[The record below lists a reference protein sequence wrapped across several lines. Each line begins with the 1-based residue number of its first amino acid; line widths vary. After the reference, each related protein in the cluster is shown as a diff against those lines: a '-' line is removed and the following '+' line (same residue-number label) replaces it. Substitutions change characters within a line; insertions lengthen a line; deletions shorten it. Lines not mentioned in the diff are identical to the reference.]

1 PNRGWGKSKDELLRF
16 QQEDMIYYGDPSTP
30 PGLKDYINS
39 DSPTVVD
46 NFWYYDNSTDTRLIN
61 NLFGGPVF
69 ENPKPVNMIQ
79 QMIEFTTQKDD
90 IVLDFFGGS
99 STTAQAVMEL
109 NAEKKRNLK
118 FIIVQLNE
126 PVKKDSEAEKLGF
139 KTIDKIG
146 RERII

>member
-1 PNRGWGKSKDELLRF
+1 
-16 QQEDMIYYGDPSTP
+16 
-30 PGLKDYINS
+30 
-39 DSPTVVD
+39 
-46 NFWYYDNSTDTRLIN
+46 
-61 NLFGGPVF
+61 PVF

-146 RERII
+146 RERIIRAAQMIEEKTNADIDYGFKHYYTKALNESIIDQIKEFDPNLLASELE